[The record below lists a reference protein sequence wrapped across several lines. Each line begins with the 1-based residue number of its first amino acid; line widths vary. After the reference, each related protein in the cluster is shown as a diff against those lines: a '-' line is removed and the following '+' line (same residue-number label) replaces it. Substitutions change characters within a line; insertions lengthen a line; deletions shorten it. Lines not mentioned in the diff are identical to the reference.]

1 MKAFFLHKKFD
12 VWISAGTVYNCMY
25 SMEREGL
32 IEATLIGK
40 NRRGRVYT
48 LTDKGKK
55 DIEITLNAKEQI
67 QQLIQNVSHVP
78 S

>member
-1 MKAFFLHKKFD
+1 
-12 VWISAGTVYNCMY
+12 
-25 SMEREGL
+25 MEREGL
-32 IEATLIGK
+32 VEATLIGK